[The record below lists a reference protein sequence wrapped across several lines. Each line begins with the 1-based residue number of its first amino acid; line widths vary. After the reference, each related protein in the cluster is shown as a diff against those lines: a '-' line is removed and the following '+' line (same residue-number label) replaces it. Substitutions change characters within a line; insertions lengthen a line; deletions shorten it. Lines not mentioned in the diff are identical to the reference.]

1 MLTLSVTFAS
11 ANTHGL
17 RPARLR
23 TGAPPPAHLAPPT
36 YPPRLAL
43 QPRPRDSRRVSPPAQ
58 TGHDRF
64 LVLGLPKKE
73 SGADVVAV
81 LIVLNAP
88 KMKRGVNVVAMLLL
102 RSTFFAS
109 FFMVNVGALA
119 VPTRT
124 H

>member
-1 MLTLSVTFAS
+1 M
-11 ANTHGL
+11 
-17 RPARLR
+17 
-23 TGAPPPAHLAPPT
+23 
-36 YPPRLAL
+36 
-43 QPRPRDSRRVSPPAQ
+43 SPPAQ
-58 TGHDRF
+58 TGDDRF
-64 LVLGLPKKE
+64 VVLGLPKKE
-73 SGADVVAV
+73 SGADVAV